1 MCESLAFVIIEA
13 RGLLDRIPRVGVT
26 PKLVPLRVTLG
37 DDHPS
42 GHFSYINLRLVTSP
56 IAMNA
61 GCYLR
66 VMTATALTRAE
77 IQDQYESS

>member
-42 GHFSYINLRLVTSP
+42 GDFSYINLRLVTSP
-56 IAMNA
+56 MAMDT
-61 GCYLR
+61 GCFLR
-66 VMTATALTRAE
+66 VIRTTALNRAE
-77 IQDQYESS
+77 IQGYHQSS